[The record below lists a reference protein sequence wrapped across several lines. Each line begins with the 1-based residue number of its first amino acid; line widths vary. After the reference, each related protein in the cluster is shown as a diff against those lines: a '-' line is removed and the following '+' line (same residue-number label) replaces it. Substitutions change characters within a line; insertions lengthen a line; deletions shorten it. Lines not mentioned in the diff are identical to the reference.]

1 MTTLTDALAKVPN
14 PLAATIASDSDST
27 GLVDLPVLH
36 AAARQIL
43 VQGCERARR
52 GHSQVFALVGE
63 EGLGKS
69 HLMLWLRQ
77 RLTLRG
83 DPLTYFI
90 SMPALP
96 DLAQPFRHA
105 LRQLVG
111 ALCRRELTGA
121 ATDPAD
127 PSNLLDRPIDRLLW
141 GALYTQTCDLLD
153 AARVGMYQGPATLL
167 KLLGPMCSDAGRR
180 RPLPDFAAA
189 AQKVWSQV
197 EPGLRSYLLSLPTEM
212 SIDSAARAVLLQFPY
227 ADRRALCTAWLAGEE
242 LSQKDRERL
251 SAKQVI
257 NNENAA
263 KYVLCSV
270 VRLLTA
276 PPGAQLILSYDQTQ
290 QLGEQLGQP
299 GIQAMAEVVAAIHGC
314 GGSSLQV
321 LSLLPASFSQLY
333 EKPTRTASTQGPPR
347 HLDQTVR
354 LEAVQ
359 PELLRELVA
368 ARLEVGLADLAS
380 RPSPLYPFT
389 EAELDLSRWPQEA
402 NSPRNALLVFAER
415 YSERRRELV
424 PGSGGSGKNAVS
436 TPDQRRPAAKRSKDA
451 PSLTDLDRR
460 PRSAQSPSM
469 DFLSDEETSDAVAAT
484 PASPAAEQG
493 VRPRSLTHGDESG
506 ATAASA
512 RTGGPR
518 VGQSFVADSSPTLQA
533 VPKSALAGAMVPT
546 TVKAREMARDAKLAP
561 SFAADSSPTQRAVT
575 DDVMGKVRGPG
586 AASKRSPVPGRELK
600 QPLAPA
606 APSRAVSMSSEDVLM
621 GRLGRPAKAA
631 DRASEPGV
639 APDKPGEKSADK
651 SAARAAAPIP
661 AKTADAEPALTK
673 KTAVSAVPHVEADS
687 SPTLKR
693 GPDESL
699 LKATREL
706 SQPAQA
712 QKPQEIP
719 AKAAKAPSQPLK
731 PAPEPSAANKVSPE
745 PSRPLG
751 NQSSRSTAPSS
762 ESGVIGR
769 PTPTIAPLPA
779 LISASQPSRSPAK
792 PVASA
797 KPASS
802 VSVAPATKPPA
813 PEPAPPAISNVP
825 DPLPPSAESPSMGW
839 LAMANDKEQDPLASA
854 LKKLD
859 TKEVAAPAGKAP
871 AALSEPP
878 RPAPTTPPAR
888 PHSPSAPPKSGPIST
903 ISRNAG
909 AAAAAPS
916 PRPATSPPAASK
928 AGASMPPLAAKPAP
942 AATAVAAARAK
953 SDPIP
958 AVAPMP
964 DDNAPTELPP
974 SAESPSMG
982 WLAMASGSN
991 NLDSAIAESGLARA
1005 AAPAKESAADATGA
1019 PAESAPSASDK
1030 SESGPAKAR
1039 AARPVRGNMGMGVV
1053 VVNPTTVK
1061 PAEPVNP
1068 EPAPAENVRA
1078 PIRSTQA
1085 RMPAIVLRTAQSVSP
1100 QQVLAALPESGMM
1113 EDWQLAQELGL
1124 PLDSLEKILVSLEED
1139 ERIRLM
1145 AMGDGQRM
1153 VVRID

>member
-1 MTTLTDALAKVPN
+1 MTTLTDALAKAPN

-27 GLVDLPVLH
+27 GLVDVPVLH

-111 ALCRRELTGA
+111 ALCRRDLTGA

-189 AQKVWSQV
+189 AQKVWGQV

-333 EKPTRTASTQGPPR
+333 EKPMRAAPTQGPPR

-354 LEAVQ
+354 LEAVH

-368 ARLEVGLADLAS
+368 ARLDVGLADIAS

-415 YSERRRELV
+415 YSERRREIV
-424 PGSGGSGKNAVS
+424 PGSGGSGRNAVS
-436 TPDQRRPAAKRSKDA
+436 TLDQRRPPAKRSKDA

-484 PASPAAEQG
+484 PASPAADPG
-493 VRPRSLTHGDESG
+493 ARPRSLTHGDESG

-512 RTGGPR
+512 RTGAPR

-533 VPKSALAGAMVPT
+533 VPRSAVAAAMVPT
-546 TVKAREMARDAKLAP
+546 TVKARDMARDAKLAP

-600 QPLAPA
+600 QPLAPVV
-606 APSRAVSMSSEDVLM
+606 PSRAASMSSEDVLM

-639 APDKPGEKSADK
+639 APDKPAEKSADK
-651 SAARAAAPIP
+651 SAARAAAPVP
-661 AKTADAEPALTK
+661 VKTADAEPALTK

-699 LKATREL
+699 LKATRDL
-706 SQPAQA
+706 SRPAQA
-712 QKPQEIP
+712 QKPAENP

-731 PAPEPSAANKVSPE
+731 PAPEPSAANKAKPE

-751 NQSSRSTAPSS
+751 NQPSRSPAPSS

-769 PTPTIAPLPA
+769 PTPTIAPQPA

-792 PVASA
+792 PVVSA
-797 KPASS
+797 KP
-802 VSVAPATKPPA
+802 VSVAPAPKPPA

-839 LAMANDKEQDPLASA
+839 LAMANDKEQDPLANA

-859 TKEVAAPAGKAP
+859 TKEAAVPAGKAP

-888 PHSPSAPPKSGPIST
+888 PQSPSAPPKSGPISAV
-903 ISRNAG
+903 SRNAG
-909 AAAAAPS
+909 SAAAAPS
-916 PRPATSPPAASK
+916 ARPATSPPAASK
-928 AGASMPPLAAKPAP
+928 TEASTPPLTTKPAP
-942 AATAVAAARAK
+942 ATTAAAAPRAK

-974 SAESPSMG
+974 SSESPSMG
-982 WLAMASGSN
+982 WLAMASGSS
-991 NLDSAIAESGLARA
+991 NLDSAIAESGLARPA
-1005 AAPAKESAADATGA
+1005 AAAQEGAPEAPAA

-1030 SESGPAKAR
+1030 SESGPSKAR

-1061 PAEPVNP
+1061 PAEPANP
-1068 EPAPAENVRA
+1068 DPAPAEPVRA